1 MSGHNRGN
9 CDYPTCNEG
18 LSPSSLGKT
27 GSVVSTT
34 SGKLSSG
41 FHFRNGTMEQHFAES
56 PENFGKFLFHLTF
69 CPDFRLNGSL
79 SRIQQFPDF
88 LETFPRNFLKL
99 NEGKCTHPYN
109 LPAKPEISSR
119 AFFGMSKIL
128 SEEFSFPSAFSFS
141 GILGWIVPIL

>member
-1 MSGHNRGN
+1 MDEWPQNRN
-9 CDYPTCNEG
+9 RDYPTCNEG

-99 NEGKCTHPYN
+99 NEGKCTHITFPPNQKFPVEHFSECPKSY
-109 LPAKPEISSR
+109 PKSS
-119 AFFGMSKIL
+119 L
-128 SEEFSFPSAFSFS
+128 SLLLSAFLEF
-141 GILGWIVPIL
+141 